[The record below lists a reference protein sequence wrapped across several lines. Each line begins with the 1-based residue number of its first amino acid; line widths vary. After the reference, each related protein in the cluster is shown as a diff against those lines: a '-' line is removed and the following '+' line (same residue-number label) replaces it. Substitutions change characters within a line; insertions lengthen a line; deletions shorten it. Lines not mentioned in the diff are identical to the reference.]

1 MEVVRRSN
9 MELLRIVAMLLVMIV
24 HASFLAFG
32 KPTTGYCHKDGA
44 GSFAVFFFESMS
56 VVCVNLFVL
65 LSGWFGI
72 KLKLKKIAE
81 MLFQVF
87 FFAFLILTALIVVN
101 PEEYLHLKYFSTL
114 LMLNEN
120 DYWFIKSYIGLCIF
134 APFLNAFIERS
145 NEKGLRSILIVF
157 YIFQTVY
164 GWLSINGAGWL
175 GGGYSAVSFM
185 GLYLLAR
192 YVRLYGNKIISLSG
206 KFHISV
212 YVGIMFF
219 QAVLAWLVTY
229 IGLPVAGRLFTYTN
243 PLVIVQALAML
254 LFFNKLSFQSKFI
267 NRIAISCVAVYLL
280 HANEL
285 VLRTY
290 YGPTIKYIHD
300 SYGMPVSLL
309 AIPAFM
315 LAIFFVAI
323 LLDKVRMAIWSV
335 TRNIKEWEIN

>member
-1 MEVVRRSN
+1 MSN
-9 MELLRIVAMLLVMIV
+9 MELLRIVAMSLVMVV

-32 KPTTGYCHKDGA
+32 VPSKEACRQDA
-44 GSFAVFFFESMS
+44 IGSFGVFFFESVS

-81 MLFQVF
+81 MLFQVC
-87 FFAFLILTALIVVN
+87 FFAFLVLAALIVMN
-101 PEEYLHLKYFSTL
+101 PEEYFHLKYFSTL
-114 LMLNEN
+114 LMLNES

-175 GGGYSAVSFM
+175 CGGYSAVPFM

-192 YVRLYGNKIISLSG
+192 YMRLYGNRIVSLSG
-206 KFHISV
+206 RFHISV
-212 YVGIMFF
+212 YVGIMLF

-229 IGLPVAGRLFTYTN
+229 MGFPVAGRLFTYTN
-243 PLVIVQALAML
+243 PLVIVQALSLM

-267 NRIAISCVAVYLL
+267 NWIAISCVAVYLL

-290 YGPTIKYIHD
+290 YGSTIKYIHD
-300 SYGMPVSLL
+300 CYGMPVSLL

-315 LAIFFVAI
+315 IAVFLVAI
-323 LLDKVRMAIWSV
+323 LLDKVRISIWSV
-335 TRNIKEWEIN
+335 TRNIKDWEIK